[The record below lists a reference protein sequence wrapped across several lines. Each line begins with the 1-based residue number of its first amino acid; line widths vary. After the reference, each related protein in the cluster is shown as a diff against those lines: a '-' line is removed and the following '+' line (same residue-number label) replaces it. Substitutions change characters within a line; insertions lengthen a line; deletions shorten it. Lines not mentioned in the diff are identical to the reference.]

1 MNIGTSNKR
10 QFTDPINLRL
20 TEPLLE
26 ELQRQALASERTL
39 SAQIRFLL
47 QMAIRVEGEERF
59 RRKTLSCT

>member
-1 MNIGTSNKR
+1 MNIGSRSKR

-26 ELQRQALASERTL
+26 ELQRQALENERTL

-47 QMAIRVEGEERF
+47 QLALREEGERQVC
-59 RRKTLSCT
+59 RKTSIYG

>member
-1 MNIGTSNKR
+1 MNIGSRSKR

-26 ELQRQALASERTL
+26 ELQRQALESERTL

-47 QMAIRVEGEERF
+47 QLAMRDEAKRV
-59 RRKTLSCT
+59 RRETSAYA

>member
-1 MNIGTSNKR
+1 MNIGTRSKR

-26 ELQRQALASERTL
+26 ELQRQAIQSERTL

-47 QMAIRVEGEERF
+47 QLAMREEVKERV
-59 RRKTLSCT
+59 RRETSAYA

>member
-1 MNIGTSNKR
+1 MNIGTRSKR

-26 ELQRQALASERTL
+26 QLQRQALENERTL

-47 QMAIRVEGEERF
+47 QLAMREETERICP
-59 RRKTLSCT
+59 RRTSSYV